1 MLHDDENNQQKQK
14 STLKPLP
21 DGSYEIYKSESKSFY
36 YVLAAFIFSLA
47 SIYLLKGGFRIV
59 GNIFLFGFIGAAAVA
74 LKLVLFKKTVLVV
87 NHKFIMV
94 TPLVGPAEQILWDD
108 IVSFKEVR
116 DKRNHYIAVMV
127 NDPEHILEL
136 QTNTLT
142 YKLMHHNIK
151 LYGTPFLI
159 HTNTLNAH
167 RKEIIKLLE
176 DFHAEFLEQGVI

>member
-1 MLHDDENNQQKQK
+1 
-14 STLKPLP
+14 
-21 DGSYEIYKSESKSFY
+21 
-36 YVLAAFIFSLA
+36 
-47 SIYLLKGGFRIV
+47 
-59 GNIFLFGFIGAAAVA
+59 
-74 LKLVLFKKTVLVV
+74 
-87 NHKFIMV
+87 
-94 TPLVGPAEQILWDD
+94 
-108 IVSFKEVR
+108 
-116 DKRNHYIAVMV
+116 MV

-136 QTNTLT
+136 QTNKLT